1 MTKKIGISLL
11 LFLMVGLVLATVM
24 IAYAQGPEPEEEPET
39 PDLGAQNI
47 GGLGLS
53 DPAPAGFSTLYMFSG
68 VANDNTPSDL
78 IATSVLCTN
87 FGSSSVQVE
96 LQLFDHNDSN
106 VYTTS
111 TTIASNHTWTASSQ
125 NTPFREDATLSTGLI
140 EQGSGRV
147 LADQAHLICTAQ
159 LLNPDQGSGTVFI
172 SKLPLYDSNGKPVGK
187 IDFVYLPIIL
197 K

>member
-1 MTKKIGISLL
+1 MSSIKIGASLGMLALL
-11 LFLMVGLVLATVM
+11 LGLVSGPV
-24 IAYAQGPEPEEEPET
+24 IQAQEPVEGQNNGT
-39 PDLGAQNI
+39 NI

-53 DPAPAGFSTLYMFSG
+53 DPPPAGLSTLYMFSG
-68 VANDNTPSDL
+68 VANDDTAPDL

-87 FGSSSVQVE
+87 FGSASVQVE
-96 LQLFDHNDSN
+96 LQLFDQTNSN

-125 NTPFREDATLSTGLI
+125 NTPFREDVTLNTGFI

-147 LADQAHLICTAQ
+147 LADQAHLICTAL
-159 LLNPDQGSGTVFI
+159 LLNPDQDAGTVFM
-172 SKLPLYDSNGKPVGK
+172 SKLPLYDSNGRPVGK
-187 IDFVYLPIIL
+187 MALVYLPIIL

>member
-1 MTKKIGISLL
+1 MRFIKISTSLGMLALL
-11 LFLMVGLVLATVM
+11 LGLVLVPV
-24 IAYAQGPEPEEEPET
+24 IQAQEPIE
-39 PDLGAQNI
+39 GQHNSANI

-53 DPAPAGFSTLYMFSG
+53 DPAPAGLSTLYMFSG
-68 VANDNTPSDL
+68 VANDDTGTDL

-87 FGSSSVQVE
+87 FGSTSVQVE
-96 LQLFDHNDSN
+96 LQLFDHNDGN

-125 NTPFREDATLSTGLI
+125 NTPFREDATLNTGLI

-172 SKLPLYDSNGKPVGK
+172 SKLPLYDGNGKPVGK
-187 IDFVYLPIIL
+187 MHLVYLPIIL

>member
-11 LFLMVGLVLATVM
+11 LFLVVGVALATVM
-24 IAYAQGPEPEEEPET
+24 ITYAQGPEPTEEPET
-39 PDLGAQNI
+39 TDGGAQNI

-53 DPAPAGFSTLYMFSG
+53 DPPPAGLSTLYMFSG
-68 VANDNTPSDL
+68 VANDDTGPDL

-87 FGSSSVQVE
+87 FGSTSVQVE
-96 LQLFDHNDSN
+96 LQLFDQTNSN

-111 TTIASNHTWTASSQ
+111 TTIAPSHTWTASSQ
-125 NTPFREDATLSTGLI
+125 NTPFREDATLNTGFI

-159 LLNPDQGSGTVFI
+159 LLNPDQGAGTVFM
-172 SKLPLYDSNGKPVGK
+172 SELEMFTP
-187 IDFVYLPIIL
+187 
-197 K
+197 